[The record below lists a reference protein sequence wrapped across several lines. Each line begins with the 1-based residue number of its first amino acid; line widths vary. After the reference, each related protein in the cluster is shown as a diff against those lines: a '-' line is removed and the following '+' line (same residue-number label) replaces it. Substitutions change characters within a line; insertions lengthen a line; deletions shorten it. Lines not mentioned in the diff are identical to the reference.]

1 MLIKHPFLWE
11 SPKQYTMIYYLPPV
25 AHWPPHW
32 KVFFESWLGA
42 ARLCTPSLRR
52 YKEILVN
59 GNQFG
64 EKWVNRNRVTRNA
77 LLSGKIGTSCH
88 PQEGWYFANEGGFGR
103 RICSRGLINQ
113 RKIQKRVPA
122 FGINSSSRVGQW
134 FVKVRKPSYHR
145 RKFRSETSHNMDR
158 WKSNEKQRW
167 E

>member
-11 SPKQYTMIYYLPPV
+11 SPKQYTMIYYLPTKNILWMHDKKYYDILSS
-25 AHWPPHW
+25 ADSGTLATTL
-32 KVFFESWLGA
+32 KGFFESWPGA
-42 ARLCTPSLRR
+42 ARLCTPSLRW

-113 RKIQKRVPA
+113 RKIQKK
-122 FGINSSSRVGQW
+122 SSSIWHQQFQQSW
-134 FVKVRKPSYHR
+134 TMICQSA
-145 RKFRSETSHNMDR
+145 
-158 WKSNEKQRW
+158 
-167 E
+167 